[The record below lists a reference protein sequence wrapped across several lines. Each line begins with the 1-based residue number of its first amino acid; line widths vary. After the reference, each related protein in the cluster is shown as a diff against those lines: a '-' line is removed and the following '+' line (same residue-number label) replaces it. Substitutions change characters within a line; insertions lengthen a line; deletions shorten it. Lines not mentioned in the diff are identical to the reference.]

1 MRFSRSRVTSSP
13 VGSHKDGK
21 SAKFYAQQ
29 KEIFF
34 VKNLIFF

>member
-1 MRFSRSRVTSSP
+1 MRFSRSTVRSRST
-13 VGSHKDGK
+13 GSHKDGK